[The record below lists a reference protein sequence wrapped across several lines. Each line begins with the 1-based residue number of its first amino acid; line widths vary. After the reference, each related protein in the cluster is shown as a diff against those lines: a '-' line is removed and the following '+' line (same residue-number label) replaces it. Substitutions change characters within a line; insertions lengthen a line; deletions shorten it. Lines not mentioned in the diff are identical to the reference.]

1 MDYRSPGS
9 HFLPLN
15 DSAMDGESIFSTDY
29 GYTPWMPLSSYDQSG
44 HLPNPAMQFYG
55 NTTVSYPSGLVDDQ
69 MSLALDPYSNA
80 GVTQSHPFPISGDT
94 NDVDVQ
100 SMAPP
105 PKSRKQKAQRL
116 HCDKWELVKPRIIE
130 LHITQKLPLPEVKK
144 IVEEDFKLL
153 EFTAT

>member
-1 MDYRSPGS
+1 MDYRSSGG
-9 HFLPLN
+9 HFLPLD
-15 DSAMDGESIFSTDY
+15 DSAMDWEGIFPTDY
-29 GYTPWMPLSSYDQSG
+29 GYTPLMPLSSYDQ
-44 HLPNPAMQFYG
+44 
-55 NTTVSYPSGLVDDQ
+55 
-69 MSLALDPYSNA
+69 MSLPLDPYSNA
-80 GVTQSHPFPISGDT
+80 GVTQSHPFPISDDT

-105 PKSRKQKAQRL
+105 PKSQKQKAQRL

-144 IVEEDFKLL
+144 IVEEDFKSV